1 MDAVT
6 GSVAG
11 RPRGAPY
18 DSPERGYFY
27 EPRGTRGNV
36 VSLSLSPRSSIRRS
50 RPTGRP
56 EDCDRRSAKLQAA
69 SLSYQELLI
78 SSFYDGR

>member
-18 DSPERGYFY
+18 DSLERGYFY
-27 EPRGTRGNV
+27 EPRGTRGMWSV
-36 VSLSLSPRSSIRRS
+36 
-50 RPTGRP
+50 
-56 EDCDRRSAKLQAA
+56 
-69 SLSYQELLI
+69 
-78 SSFYDGR
+78 

>member
-11 RPRGAPY
+11 RPRGDPY
-18 DSPERGYFY
+18 DRPERGYFY

-36 VSLSLSPRSSIRRS
+36 VS
-50 RPTGRP
+50 
-56 EDCDRRSAKLQAA
+56 
-69 SLSYQELLI
+69 
-78 SSFYDGR
+78 